1 MRLEQLFSLKASEIF
16 SLFLSLPMTLYVN
29 FRCLPFRTALKLPLF
44 VGYRTRIDQ
53 LSKNITF
60 GCEPSTFMVRIG
72 WGGTAGRETG
82 KRNYLH
88 LNENASIRFNG
99 RCTMSSGVSLI
110 LDLGKLE
117 IGENF
122 YCNKNCTIS
131 CNDHIV
137 IGDGVLFGWNVELLD
152 SDNHQ
157 VIHPHKPPAPGRGPH
172 QNRRSRVG
180 GCVFSCF
187 EEQHHPGW
195 QYCCLPQRCNR
206 AVCGGKTAAGGL
218 PGEGAGRTDRMDMV
232 REGCDGHAR
241 ESAAGKYYYAGI

>member
-88 LNENASIRFNG
+88 LNENASIQFNG

-157 VIHPHKPPAPGRGPH
+157 VIHPHKPPTPGRGPIKIGDH
-172 QNRRSRVG
+172 VWVAAFSHVLKNSTIPDGSIVSYHSVVTGRFAGEKLLLG
-180 GCVFSCF
+180 GCPAKVL
-187 EEQHHPGW
+187 EEQIEW
-195 QYCCLPQRCNR
+195 
-206 AVCGGKTAAGGL
+206 
-218 PGEGAGRTDRMDMV
+218 
-232 REGCDGHAR
+232 
-241 ESAAGKYYYAGI
+241 IW